1 MSGPTIPQAAQ
12 ILPPATTPGLLWRQ
26 TSSAWNQEPPPHRH
40 TGVIDAPSA
49 APGRRRSLPAA
60 PLFEGLALLAMIAL
74 MGGLHL

>member
-12 ILPPATTPGLLWRQ
+12 ILPPVPRWRQ
-26 TSSAWNQEPPPHRH
+26 TSSARNQEPPHRH

-60 PLFEGLALLAMIAL
+60 PLVEGLAFLAMIAL

>member
-1 MSGPTIPQAAQ
+1 MSGPTVPHAAQ
-12 ILPPATTPGLLWRQ
+12 ILPPATTPALLWRQ
-26 TSSAWNQEPPPHRH
+26 TSSAWNQEPPHRH

-60 PLFEGLALLAMIAL
+60 PLVEGLAFLAMIAL

>member
-12 ILPPATTPGLLWRQ
+12 ILPPVPRWRQ
-26 TSSAWNQEPPPHRH
+26 TSSAWNQKPPPHRH

-60 PLFEGLALLAMIAL
+60 PLFEGLAFLAMIAL